1 MADSATLSGGLGKNG
16 KVGTD
21 MEKDLDRQEIE
32 KEVLREVLIKSFKF
46 PRFDALQEYLRQRA
60 GLSDDELQEIRY
72 QVGAMSSSER
82 MGYVS
87 WKNYVAERKKELVNT
102 TLPKLLVSEVDESVI
117 QLLIKM
123 EELSEEDIDE
133 ARGKAEILKNDKNEN
148 TME

>member
-1 MADSATLSGGLGKNG
+1 
-16 KVGTD
+16 

-32 KEVLREVLIKSFKF
+32 KQVLREVLIKSFKF
-46 PRFDALQEYLRQRA
+46 PRFDTLQEYLRQRA
-60 GLSDDELQEIRY
+60 GLNDDELQEIRY
-72 QVGAMSSSER
+72 QVGAMSSVER

-87 WKNYVAERKKELVNT
+87 WKNHIAERKKELVNT

-117 QLLIKM
+117 QLLIEM

-133 ARGKAEILKNDKNEN
+133 ARGKAEIIKNDKNEN